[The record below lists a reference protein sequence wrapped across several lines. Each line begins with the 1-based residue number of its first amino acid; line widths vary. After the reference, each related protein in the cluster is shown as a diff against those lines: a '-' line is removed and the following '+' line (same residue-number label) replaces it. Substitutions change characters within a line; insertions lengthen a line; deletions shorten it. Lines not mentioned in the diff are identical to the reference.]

1 MNLFDQ
7 LTRIKTKRK
16 RKAKVA
22 PIRDSIVAY
31 ITANP
36 RCTMQE
42 VQIATNT
49 SDRSIASWMH
59 RLHRDGIIARK
70 QYSTTRLGGRPR
82 FLFWVD
88 HDQLLTTNSV
98 DGERQGV

>member
-7 LTRIKTKRK
+7 LTRIKTKKK

-22 PIRDSIVAY
+22 PVRDGIVAY
-31 ITANP
+31 IKANP

-42 VQIATNT
+42 IQIATNT

-59 RLHRDGIIARK
+59 RLHRDGIIARME
-70 QYSTTRLGGRPR
+70 YSTTRLGGRPR

-88 HDQLLTTNSV
+88 HDQLPTTDSV
-98 DGERQGV
+98 AGERQGI